1 LNLKSEIEM
10 GSVPAPGAVF
20 RALAENNERNKKV
33 PVRPG
38 ILVSQTAGREAR
50 PATPE
55 AGVLPS
61 SGFQV
66 ESFQLLKRSADGGSS
81 RSVIA
86 DKGFPDIFFLL

>member
-1 LNLKSEIEM
+1 MISFGGASYTSPKFEPELRRK
-10 GSVPAPGAVF
+10 GSAPAPGAVF

-55 AGVLPS
+55 AGVLPAYKLP
-61 SGFQV
+61 V
-66 ESFQLLKRSADGGSS
+66 EL
-81 RSVIA
+81 
-86 DKGFPDIFFLL
+86 

>member
-1 LNLKSEIEM
+1 MLFLLPAKRDQDEGGLKHLLNPKTEIEI
-10 GSVPAPGAVF
+10 GSAPAPGAVF

-61 SGFQV
+61 SGF
-66 ESFQLLKRSADGGSS
+66 
-81 RSVIA
+81 
-86 DKGFPDIFFLL
+86 